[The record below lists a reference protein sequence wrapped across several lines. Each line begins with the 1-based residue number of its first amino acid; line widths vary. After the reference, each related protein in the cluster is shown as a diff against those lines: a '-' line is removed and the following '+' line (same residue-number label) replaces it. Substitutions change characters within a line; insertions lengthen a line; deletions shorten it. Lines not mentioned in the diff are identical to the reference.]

1 MLIDDID
8 FADLYLQQLKL
19 AHRTEKTPDHWD
31 QRAEKMAENCASPTD
46 SYLQQLIAKID
57 LQGAQT
63 LFDMGCGPGTVSLAL
78 ADKLTT
84 IYGVDYSQGMLNVA
98 ARRAAALKADN
109 VHWIQRAW
117 EEDWS
122 DLPRCDIAVASRSTL
137 VADMRQAMSKLNN
150 QARLRVYTTHLVST
164 SFVSPAIQRAAGRE
178 VIELPNYILRSTSCI
193 RWEFMPTLI
202 LSVDKIANRITA
214 PGNVLSR
221 TSAGVLARLTTMSVS
236 GYIAGI
242 NNKML
247 VPSPLPAATGRSSGG
262 IAYRRRH
269 CDDFPFSGT
278 NRCVTSGRYPGR

>member
-8 FADLYLQQLKL
+8 FADLYLQQLRL
-19 AHRTEKTPDHWD
+19 AHRTEKRRITGINGRKNGGKLRLAYGQLP
-31 QRAEKMAENCASPTD
+31 ATTD
-46 SYLQQLIAKID
+46 LKID

-109 VHWIQRAW
+109 VHWIQRAR

-137 VADMRQAMSKLNN
+137 VADMRRAMSKLNN

-178 VIELPNYILRSTSCI
+178 VIELPNYIFALNVLYQMGIYAHVDFIRGQNCQQDNST
-193 RWEFMPTLI
+193 
-202 LSVDKIANRITA
+202 
-214 PGNVLSR
+214 GNVLSR
-221 TSAGVLARLTTMSVS
+221 TSAGVWARLTTMSVS

-278 NRCVTSGRYPGR
+278 NRCVIAGRYPWR

>member
-1 MLIDDID
+1 MRL
-8 FADLYLQQLKL
+8 AYGQLPATTDL
-19 AHRTEKTPDHWD
+19 
-31 QRAEKMAENCASPTD
+31 
-46 SYLQQLIAKID
+46 KID

-178 VIELPNYILRSTSCI
+178 VIELPNYIFAL
-193 RWEFMPTLI
+193 
-202 LSVDKIANRITA
+202 
-214 PGNVLSR
+214 NVLYQMGIYAHVDFIRGQNCQQDNSTWER
-221 TSAGVLARLTTMSVS
+221 FEQNVSWSLGALNDDERERLYRWYQQQDARALA
-236 GYIAGI
+236 
-242 NNKML
+242 
-247 VPSPLPAATGRSSGG
+247 LPAATGRSSGG

>member
-8 FADLYLQQLKL
+8 FADLYLQQLRL

-46 SYLQQLIAKID
+46 SYLQQLTAKID

-122 DLPRCDIAVASRSTL
+122 DLPRCDIAMASRSTL

-150 QARLRVYTTHLVST
+150 QARRLYDSSGQHLVRLS
-164 SFVSPAIQRAAGRE
+164 SHSAGCW
-178 VIELPNYILRSTSCI
+178 SGS
-193 RWEFMPTLI
+193 
-202 LSVDKIANRITA
+202 DRITQLYICA
-214 PGNVLSR
+214 QRPVSDGNLCPR
-221 TSAGVLARLTTMSVS
+221 
-236 GYIAGI
+236 
-242 NNKML
+242 
-247 VPSPLPAATGRSSGG
+247 
-262 IAYRRRH
+262 
-269 CDDFPFSGT
+269 
-278 NRCVTSGRYPGR
+278 

>member
-46 SYLQQLIAKID
+46 SYLQQLTAKID

-84 IYGVDYSQGMLNVA
+84 IYGVDYSQGMLKVA

-122 DLPRCDIAVASRSTL
+122 DLPRCDIAMASRSTL

-164 SFVSPAIQRAAGRE
+164 SFVSPAIQRAAGR
-178 VIELPNYILRSTSCI
+178 VY
-193 RWEFMPTLI
+193 
-202 LSVDKIANRITA
+202 
-214 PGNVLSR
+214 
-221 TSAGVLARLTTMSVS
+221 
-236 GYIAGI
+236 
-242 NNKML
+242 
-247 VPSPLPAATGRSSGG
+247 
-262 IAYRRRH
+262 
-269 CDDFPFSGT
+269 
-278 NRCVTSGRYPGR
+278 